1 MQQVSSANAA
11 KKSDRMVAIIEVI
24 ENFAQRKCAELIWPH
39 IIVKK
44 DAKSQYIYIKSMER
58 YLKIPEHKQ
67 LYDDLEKAIRSGEI
81 GTCENK
87 EK

>member
-44 DAKSQYIYIKSMER
+44 DAKSQYIYKVNG
-58 YLKIPEHKQ
+58 KI
-67 LYDDLEKAIRSGEI
+67 LE
-81 GTCENK
+81 NP
-87 EK
+87 